1 MAHLMRKLMAGSILA
16 AGLLTL
22 GTVATVGTV
31 SIITSAPAAA
41 LEADVVSR
49 WDAALQ
55 GYVKPLDSQGVARF
69 DYAGL
74 TANQA
79 DRQLLKDYIAH
90 LETKNPDT
98 MSENEALAYWANL
111 YNAVTVDVVINNYP
125 VTSIRKIR
133 SGFSIGPW
141 KEDRVTINGTRM
153 SLDDIE
159 HGTMRKKFPSPLI
172 HYMVNCASIG
182 CPNLKDGLWHA
193 NTLDADRKAAA
204 ETFVN
209 SPRGVR
215 ITNKGLQVS
224 SIFKWF
230 QSDFGG
236 NKDGVLAHIRQY
248 GRPELVQAIDSGAK
262 IRGFEY
268 DWDLNE

>member
-1 MAHLMRKLMAGSILA
+1 MTRILRTFLTSSMLA
-16 AGLLTL
+16 ASL
-22 GTVATVGTV
+22 VAVGTI
-31 SIITSAPAAA
+31 STISLATAAPAAA
-41 LEADVVSR
+41 QDTSVSAR
-49 WDAALQ
+49 WDTALQ
-55 GYVKPLDSQGVARF
+55 GYVKPVGADGVARF

-74 TANQA
+74 TANDA
-79 DRQLLKDYIAH
+79 DRKLLKDYIAY
-90 LETKNPDT
+90 LETKNPDS

-111 YNAVTVDVVINNYP
+111 YNAVTVDVVINSYP
-125 VTSIRKIR
+125 VSSIRKIR
-133 SGFSIGPW
+133 TGFSIGPW

-159 HGTMRKKFPSPLI
+159 HGTMRKKYPSPLI

-193 NTLDADRKAAA
+193 DTLDADRQKAA
-204 ETFVN
+204 EVFVA
-209 SPRGVR
+209 SSRGVR
-215 ITNKGLQVS
+215 MTNKGLQVS

-236 NKDGVLAHIRQY
+236 NKDGVLAHIREY
-248 GRPELVQAIDSGAK
+248 AGPELAKAIDDGAK

>member
-1 MAHLMRKLMAGSILA
+1 MTDLIRKLLA
-16 AGLLTL
+16 NSMLATGLLAL
-22 GTVATVGTV
+22 GTIGTV
-31 SIITSAPAAA
+31 SLATAVPATAM
-41 LEADVVSR
+41 ESNVVSR
-49 WDAALQ
+49 WDTALQ
-55 GYVKPLDSQGVARF
+55 GYVKPVDSQGVARF

-79 DRQLLKDYIAH
+79 DRKLLKDYIAH

-111 YNAVTVDVVINNYP
+111 YNAVTVDVIVNNYP

-141 KEDRVTINGTRM
+141 DRDFVTVNGTVM
-153 SLDDIE
+153 SLNDIE

-172 HYMVNCASIG
+172 HYMVNCASVG
-182 CPNLKDGLWHA
+182 CPNLKDGLWQA
-193 NTLDADRKAAA
+193 STLDADREAAA
-204 ETFVN
+204 KAFVN
-209 SPRGVR
+209 SDRAVR

-224 SIFKWF
+224 SIFKWY

-248 GRPELVQAIDSGAK
+248 ARPELVKAIDAGAK

>member
-1 MAHLMRKLMAGSILA
+1 MTRNLRKLLTGSMLA
-16 AGLLTL
+16 AGLVAM
-22 GTVATVGTV
+22 GTIGTV
-31 SIITSAPAAA
+31 STLTAAPAAA
-41 LEADVVSR
+41 VEDSALVGR

-55 GYVKPLDSQGVARF
+55 GYVKANDAQGVARF

-74 TANQA
+74 TANTN
-79 DRQLLKDYIAH
+79 DRKLLKDYIAY
-90 LETKNPDT
+90 LETKNPDV

-111 YNAVTVDVVINNYP
+111 YNAVTVDVIINNYP
-125 VTSIRKIR
+125 VSSIRKIR

-141 KEDRVTINGTRM
+141 KENRVTVNGTEM

-159 HGTMRKKFPSPLI
+159 HGTMRKKYPSPLI
-172 HYMVNCASIG
+172 HYMVNCASVG

-193 NTLDADRKAAA
+193 ETLEADRKAAA

-209 SPRGVR
+209 SERGVR
-215 ITNKGLQVS
+215 ITKKGLQVS
-224 SIFKWF
+224 SIYKWF

-236 NKDGVLAHIRQY
+236 SKDGVVQHIRQY
-248 GRPELVQAIDSGAK
+248 AGPELAAAIDGGAK

>member
-1 MAHLMRKLMAGSILA
+1 MTRSLRN
-16 AGLLTL
+16 LLTS
-22 GTVATVGTV
+22 TA
-31 SIITSAPAAA
+31 APIAAQESGVTA
-41 LEADVVSR
+41 R

-55 GYVKPLDSQGVARF
+55 GYVKALDADGVARF

-74 TANQA
+74 TANAA
-79 DRQLLKDYIAH
+79 DRQLLKDYIAY
-90 LETKNPDT
+90 LETQNPDS

-111 YNAVTVDVVINNYP
+111 YNAVTIDVVINKYP
-125 VTSIRKIR
+125 VSSIRKIR

-141 KEDRVTINGTRM
+141 KEDRVTINGARM

-159 HGTMRKKFPSPLI
+159 HGTMRKKYPSPLI

-182 CPNLKDGLWHA
+182 CPNLKDGLWKA
-193 NTLDADRKAAA
+193 DTLDADRAAA
-204 ETFVN
+204 ARAFVA

-215 ITNKGLQVS
+215 LTDKGLQVS
-224 SIFKWF
+224 SIYKWF

-236 NKDGVLAHIRQY
+236 NKDGVLAHIREY
-248 GRPELVQAIDSGAK
+248 AGPELAKAIDGGAK